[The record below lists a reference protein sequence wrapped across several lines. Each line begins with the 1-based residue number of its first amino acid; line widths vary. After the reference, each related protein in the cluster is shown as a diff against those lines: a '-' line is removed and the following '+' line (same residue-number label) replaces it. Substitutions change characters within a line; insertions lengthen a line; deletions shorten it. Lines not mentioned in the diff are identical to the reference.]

1 MLSKVINN
9 PDASELLKRV
19 GEDVEL
25 YDEVRA
31 DMKAFVICNVYAESG
46 DVSCGQARASK
57 WHKLKKKS
65 TMRLPPDSNS
75 LDFHVERTNYITYC
89 QRHYNLLEHPSP
101 IGHCWEIMNG
111 KCRPVRHT
119 LPPLPEQLTRWDS
132 SDENADESS
141 SDDEMSECGEST
153 DSNEE

>member
-1 MLSKVINN
+1 MCILWAREKPVLSKIINDL
-9 PDASELLKRV
+9 DASELLKRV

-25 YDEVRA
+25 DDEVRA

-89 QRHYNLLEHPSP
+89 QHHYNLLEHPSP
-101 IGHCWEIMNG
+101 IGHGWEIMNG
-111 KCRPVRHT
+111 KCRPACQHPSSLARAAHT
-119 LPPLPEQLTRWDS
+119 LGFFR
-132 SDENADESS
+132 
-141 SDDEMSECGEST
+141 
-153 DSNEE
+153 